1 MIINAI
7 KLGNIINISM
17 DGKLSSKTCSTKE
30 QAHELYTALLKA
42 KENPTP
48 ENIIAVKALINDNL
62 RIAYLTGFET
72 NPELGTVYL
81 AGFNTPV
88 PRTLLEVAE
97 EYYEAGYP
105 MTPIINFWKL
115 LMINPD
121 VRIRETLFDFIKTH
135 DFVLTDKGYMLV
147 YKAVYIHE
155 NKEEVELMNFINKSV
170 LKVKGWNCSLNK
182 YSVYQDRENNKYA
195 ITKTI
200 TASKWD
206 GDELNIIVLG
216 KLGELLAEFE
226 EVAEDVTYCDM
237 HTKKMKINLGTPVNI
252 ERKECD
258 SDPARECSYGLHVGA
273 TDYVAKFGHINTPV
287 LACLVNPAN
296 VVSVPTYDNSKMR
309 VAEYFPIGTVEY
321 DGTTIEA
328 IKQSYYEDDY
338 TQYEEKELDVLIK
351 TVLDNDIPLATAKHA
366 EPEDRPIP
374 ELLKMLKSRLIDIM

>member
-1 MIINAI
+1 
-7 KLGNIINISM
+7 M

-97 EYYEAGYP
+97 EYYEAGYS

-155 NKEEVELMNFINKSV
+155 NKEEVELMNFINESV

-195 ITKTI
+195 VTKTV

-206 GDELNIIVLG
+206 VDELNIIVLG
-216 KLGELLAEFE
+216 KLGELVGEFD
-226 EVAEDVTYCDM
+226 EDTNEPTYCDM
-237 HTKKMKINLGTPVNI
+237 FTKKMKINLGTPVSI

-273 TDYVAKFGHINTPV
+273 TKYVERFGNSNTPV

-309 VAEYFPIGTVEY
+309 VAEYFPIGTIEY
-321 DGTTIEA
+321 DGNTIDA
-328 IKQSYYEDDY
+328 IKQSYFEDDY

-351 TVLDNDIPLATAKHA
+351 TVLDNDIPLATTKHA
-366 EPEDRPIP
+366 KPEDRPIP